1 MYACSVS
8 SVHVRI
14 IIITGTAAALP
25 SQNSADL
32 STKSSHTLDV
42 AKGNTGNMVSCT
54 ILLNDMEKKCDLLLQ
69 GNQQNCIDEN
79 FSDKDKPSADESSN
93 AVEFVYKKN
102 RNSSVTKGGGSG
114 GGGGGGAGSGK
125 SRQKQNYGNSHTNWF

>member
-1 MYACSVS
+1 M
-8 SVHVRI
+8 
-14 IIITGTAAALP
+14 P

-69 GNQQNCIDEN
+69 GNQLDEN
-79 FSDKDKPSADESSN
+79 FSDKDKPNTDESSN

-102 RNSSVTKGGGSG
+102 RNSSATKSG
-114 GGGGGGAGSGK
+114 GGGGGGGGNVK
-125 SRQKQNYGNSHTNWF
+125 SRQKQNYGNLKIFSTLNCRIEVIKIKIVWNRLRKIKQQ